1 MSESVLRDRAKA
13 FARKIVFLCRDM
25 RNNHVEYVLI
35 KQTIASGTSIAAN
48 LHEAQY
54 AQGTKDFISKM
65 EIALKE
71 CNEVDFWLELL
82 ADTDTIPKQVGNS
95 LRKDCVDMRR
105 MLVSTIRTMKA
116 KLEQEQKK

>member
-1 MSESVLRDRAKA
+1 MQDSILRYRAKD

-25 RNNHVEYVLI
+25 RRNHVEYVLI
-35 KQTIASGTSIAAN
+35 KQTLSSGTSIAAN

-54 AQGTKDFISKM
+54 AQGAKDFISKL

-82 ADTDTIPKQVGNS
+82 VDTDTIPSQIGTP
-95 LRKDCVDMRR
+95 LRKDCADMRR
-105 MLVSTIRTMKA
+105 MLVSAIRTMK
-116 KLEQEQKK
+116 QKQTDK